1 MSRARPQQVVLYWY
15 RLCGCL
21 RSHSGRQPS
30 RSIMQLGDFS
40 AHVVVDGKELEEYDV
55 VIDSPTKATCYIASE
70 EGKTFS
76 VKWQCHAETRL
87 IANSGK
93 VMVDG
98 ISCGSYRMRCG
109 SLGDMDTKVLSY
121 LGRSTN
127 ARDLMF
133 SRLQLNDDDLL
144 DKEVPKDLG
153 DISLNIKRGE
163 LVKSR
168 RRNRNRKTE
177 FCVPDEKFHEKSK
190 KATVHRVSFGPERA
204 LRKQASKHHVRIVP
218 NDDPL
223 LVFVFKYR
231 PLGILQATG
240 IAPKPVSVSSGS
252 CLKANLDEFEIE
264 IEDGSYI
271 EDIKPMALDGKIET
285 LENELKRLR
294 SLQASA
300 LQDRK
305 PKRVK
310 KEEPGLEKRPR
321 FAPGEVID
329 LT

>member
-1 MSRARPQQVVLYWY
+1 
-15 RLCGCL
+15 
-21 RSHSGRQPS
+21 
-30 RSIMQLGDFS
+30 MQLGDFS

-55 VIDSPTKATCYIASE
+55 VIDSSTKATCYIASE
-70 EGKTFS
+70 QGKTFS
-76 VKWQCHAETRL
+76 VKWQCHAEIRL
-87 IANSGK
+87 TDNSGK

-98 ISCGSYRMRCG
+98 ISCGAYMMRSG
-109 SLGDMDTKVLSY
+109 SLGDEDTRVLSHI
-121 LGRSTN
+121 GETK

-133 SRLQLNDDDLL
+133 SRLQLSDDDDLL

-168 RRNRNRKTE
+168 RRNRKTE
-177 FCVPDEKFHEKSK
+177 SCAPDENLKFHEKSK
-190 KATVHRVSFGPERA
+190 KATVHCVSFGPERV
-204 LRKQASKHHVRIVP
+204 LRQQTTPSKFRVRVVP

-231 PLGILQATG
+231 PLGILQANG

-252 CLKANLDEFEIE
+252 RHNVNLDECEIE
-264 IEDGSYI
+264 IQDGSYI
-271 EDIKPMALDGKIET
+271 EDIKPVELDGRIET

-294 SLQASA
+294 SLQAGAS
-300 LQDRK
+300 QDRK

-310 KEEPGLEKRPR
+310 KEEPGLEKRLR
-321 FAPGEVID
+321 FTPGEVID